1 MRISD
6 WSSDVCSSDLEIA
19 EQSVID
25 ICMGVEGR
33 MTAAGDEMW
42 PAAPQVAVGR
52 HRQVLVVHEGLV
64 GTIDH
69 RERATDAL
77 DRFLLID
84 AQALHEALDH
94 PLARSDEHTSEL
106 QSLMRITYAVFCY
119 KQK

>member
-1 MRISD
+1 
-6 WSSDVCSSDLEIA
+6 
-19 EQSVID
+19 
-25 ICMGVEGR
+25 MGVEGR

-69 RERATDAL
+69 RERATEAL
-77 DRFLLID
+77 DRFLLVD

-94 PLARSDEHTSEL
+94 PLAGPAVGAARSEEHTSEH
-106 QSLMRITYAVFCY
+106 QSLMRISYAVFCLKKK
-119 KQK
+119 KQMHYVFIQQPILI